1 MLRTACDAA
10 SAKKAVR
17 IAENAVL
24 RISWRRKAERTRLRA
39 KSASNAAVRDAD
51 AALPGIDHLVYLSH
65 RTDRAPKEPVEDKP
79 SDKPDGRRRDNH
91 HIEEE
96 TPFANR
102 RRTHD
107 GVECAYMRRYST
119 TQASTM
125 KPMAT

>member
-17 IAENAVL
+17 IAENAAL
-24 RISWRRKAERTRLRA
+24 RISRRRKAERTRLRA

-91 HIEEE
+91 HIE
-96 TPFANR
+96 
-102 RRTHD
+102 
-107 GVECAYMRRYST
+107 
-119 TQASTM
+119 
-125 KPMAT
+125 